1 MNLKVSNESETG
13 LNTEFINTDSGRHM
27 SLEHVIE
34 QIENGNKNYTG
45 YQTVTN
51 PNGTTY
57 IRSKPDGNKNNN
69 IE

>member
-51 PNGTTY
+51 QNGTTY

>member
-13 LNTEFINTDSGRHM
+13 LNTEFINIDSGRHM

-51 PNGTTY
+51 SNGTTY

>member
-34 QIENGNKNYTG
+34 QIENGNKNYIG

-57 IRSKPDGNKNNN
+57 IRSSLGKM
-69 IE
+69 IMARR